1 MNLTLLG
8 VILIVLGMIILMLI
22 PFIPL
27 QVGGTLP
34 NVSGLTCIVVF
45 FIPICFS
52 VGLQPTI
59 ATVFAVVIALILALF
74 TFIIYKVFKSLVS
87 STGF

>member
-8 VILIVLGMIILMLI
+8 ITLIALGMVILLLT

-27 QVGGTLP
+27 QVGGTAP

-59 ATVFAVVIALILALF
+59 AVVFAVVIALILVLF

-87 STGF
+87 TTGF

>member
-8 VILIVLGMIILMLI
+8 ITLIVLGMVILLLV

-27 QVGGTLP
+27 QVGGVVP

-59 ATVFAVVIALILALF
+59 AVVFAVVIALILVLF

-87 STGF
+87 TTGF

>member
-1 MNLTLLG
+1 MNLALLG
-8 VILIVLGMIILMLI
+8 ITLIVLGMVILLLV

-27 QVGGTLP
+27 QVGGVVP

-59 ATVFAVVIALILALF
+59 AVVFAVVIALILALF

-87 STGF
+87 TTGF